1 MTPPASGGPGW
12 QPAGDAERQN
22 RLGWEPDPDGEP
34 QDRPSWLRQPP
45 PAQQPPGAGSP
56 AGLQPPAQGPPGAG
70 WPTGPQEP
78 PGPGWPA
85 QPRGWAP
92 TPPPPE
98 GPRRRR
104 VGPQAAGLILL
115 LVVGLAVSGLVFA
128 NRGEPAAPAA
138 SATTAGPPPTRAPA
152 AQTPSTRPAASATT
166 AAVRAVQHAVAELRG
181 LRFER
186 QVPVTV
192 ESPDKLA
199 KRLVRVLGQ
208 ETDEARLRRQGRAME
223 LLGEL
228 PPGTDLPALM
238 ERVQAESVLGFYLP
252 GKPPKGGLYVR
263 SSRGLDPYTRIILA
277 HELTHAVTDQRYDL
291 TRADRLA
298 AADAREDELAAY
310 SGLVEGDATLLMQR
324 YLAERLTPAEQ
335 ANAGLAAATDR
346 TPQRDAAPAV
356 VRESMLFPYQE
367 GLQFVRT
374 LYQQGGWAAV
384 NRAYRDPPT
393 STEQL
398 LHPERYLGTRD
409 RPQAVPVPDLS
420 GRLGG
425 GWRPSAELSFGEFDA
440 RLLLQGELAV
450 TTAEAAAAGWDGGRL
465 RTFQRGKSTALV
477 LRTVWDSSAE
487 ATQFCDAMTG
497 WATGRFG
504 STTRTART
512 LRWSSPTQQT
522 ALSCR
527 GPRVAWLSAPDR
539 PTLDRLTNAIP
550 TP

>member
-12 QPAGDAERQN
+12 QPAGDAERQH
-22 RLGWEPDPDGEP
+22 RPGWEPDPDGEP

-45 PAQQPPGAGSP
+45 PAQ
-56 AGLQPPAQGPPGAG
+56 
-70 WPTGPQEP
+70 
-78 PGPGWPA
+78 
-85 QPRGWAP
+85 PRGWTP

-128 NRGEPAAPAA
+128 NRRDPPAPAA

-374 LYQQGGWAAV
+374 LYQQGGWTAV
-384 NRAYRDPPT
+384 NRAYHDPPT

-409 RPQAVPVPDLS
+409 RPQSVPVPDLS

-504 STTRTART
+504 STTRTAST

>member
-1 MTPPASGGPGW
+1 VTPPASGGPGW
-12 QPAGDAERQN
+12 QPAGNAERQD
-22 RLGWEPDPDGEP
+22 RPGAEPDPGTER
-34 QDRPSWLRQPP
+34 QDLPSWLRQPP
-45 PAQQPPGAGSP
+45 PAQPPG
-56 AGLQPPAQGPPGAG
+56 L
-70 WPTGPQEP
+70 
-78 PGPGWPA
+78 GWPA
-85 QPRGWAP
+85 QPRGWTP
-92 TPPPPE
+92 TPPPE

-104 VGPQAAGLILL
+104 VGPLTAGLILL

-128 NRGEPAAPAA
+128 TRRDAAVPAA
-138 SATTAGPPPTRAPA
+138 SGTAAGPPSTRAPA
-152 AQTPSTRPAASATT
+152 AQTPSTRAPAATPTT
-166 AAVRAVQHAVAELRG
+166 PAVRAVQRAVAELRG

-186 QVPVTV
+186 PVPVTV

-199 KRLVRVLGQ
+199 KRLVRILGE
-208 ETDEARLRRQGRAME
+208 ETDEAKLRRQGRAME

-228 PPGTDLPALM
+228 APGTDLPALM

-252 GKPPKGGLYVR
+252 GRPPKGRLYVR
-263 SSRGLDPYTRIILA
+263 SSRGLDPYTRVILA

-298 AADAREDELAAY
+298 AANAREDALAAY

-335 ANAGLAAATDR
+335 ANAGLAAVTDR

-356 VRESMLFPYQE
+356 IREAMLFPYQQ
-367 GLQFVRT
+367 GLQFVRA

-398 LHPERYLGTRD
+398 LHPERYLGARD

-450 TTAEAAAAGWDGGRL
+450 TTAETAAAGWDGGRL
-465 RTFQRGKSTALV
+465 RTFQRGRSTALV
-477 LRTVWDSSAE
+477 LRSVWDSGAE
-487 ATQFCDAMTG
+487 ATQFCGAMSG

-504 STTRTART
+504 PGART
-512 LRWSSPTQQT
+512 GGALRWSGPGQRT
-522 ALSCR
+522 ALICR

-539 PTLDRLTNAIP
+539 PTLDRLTSALG